1 MDFGRKAFIELMASR
16 DPAIRRLIEDG
27 YEFVTNAF
35 ELGARPAAVPVK
47 DAEAVAA
54 QLRREGYLTELCSAY
69 NEAGDPLPR
78 MQSVWRKQRGA
89 RSA

>member
-1 MDFGRKAFIELMASR
+1 MDFGRKAFVELMASK
-16 DPAIRRLIEDG
+16 DPAIRRVIEAG

-35 ELGARPAAVPVK
+35 EPGAGPAAVTVK
-47 DAEAVAA
+47 DAKAVAA

-78 MQSVWRKQRGA
+78 MQSVWRKQQGA
-89 RSA
+89 RSS